1 MGFSSGVSTMAYRVK
16 EDLRNFEKTSNFS
29 SAKQVSDNFIN
40 GVRVENSVTVVFI
53 FLLSKVVQISFLFH
67 RYALHK
73 AMQMINPFTPIWH
86 FYTP

>member
-1 MGFSSGVSTMAYRVK
+1 MGFSSGVSTMANRVK

-67 RYALHK
+67 RYAQHK

>member
-1 MGFSSGVSTMAYRVK
+1 MGFSSGVSTMANRVK

-53 FLLSKVVQISFLFH
+53 FLLSKVVQIFFLFQ

-73 AMQMINPFTPIWH
+73 TMQMINRFTPIWH